1 MKEFELRMRLRN
13 NRLVRL
19 REQLSLSPKE
29 ASERIPISYGTLL
42 QFEALKKSPVG
53 ARGWTPLALRL
64 AGFYGVEPGWLWPE
78 AVQAVSRPELVVEAS
93 ADELRPLL
101 PSQQSEVVHALP
113 EGTDERYE
121 DREQRQLAAQAL
133 ESLVP
138 IERKILEARMIED
151 EPRSSIAQRYGVTSE
166 RVRQLENRAL
176 ESVRDAVRLSEVP
189 VFLRCPSC
197 NRADIPLQ
205 YMIRTGNRT
214 VCERCRVVYRRGEFN
229 RYELWKLERK
239 GMKGWQKIEWQ

>member
-42 QFEALKKSPVG
+42 QFEALKRSPVG

-64 AGFYGVEPGWLWPE
+64 AAFYGVEPGWLWPD
-78 AVQAVSRPELVVEAS
+78 AVQAVSRPDLVVEAS

-113 EGTDERYE
+113 QDIEEQYGQ
-121 DREQRQLAAQAL
+121 RELL
-133 ESLVP
+133 EKAMQSLTP
-138 IERKILEARMIED
+138 YRREILEDCLLGD
-151 EPRSSIAQRYGVTSE
+151 EP
-166 RVRQLENRAL
+166 
-176 ESVRDAVRLSEVP
+176 SVRHLDGETFDLCPRHASEGHH
-189 VFLRCPSC
+189 L
-197 NRADIPLQ
+197 
-205 YMIRTGNRT
+205 G
-214 VCERCRVVYRRGEFN
+214 
-229 RYELWKLERK
+229 LWEGKP
-239 GMKGWQKIEWQ
+239 